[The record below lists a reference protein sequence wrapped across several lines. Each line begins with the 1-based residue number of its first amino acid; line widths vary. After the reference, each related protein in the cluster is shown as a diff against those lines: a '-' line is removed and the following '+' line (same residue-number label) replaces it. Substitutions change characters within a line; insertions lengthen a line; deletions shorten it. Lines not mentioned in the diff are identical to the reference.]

1 MLAHL
6 IYFACCYIYITKDI
20 HTLQTKIVSE
30 VEVFIKFPS
39 DQSMK
44 HQSADLRRILPT
56 TDNTVVSKG
65 RCFLSSQVYLTR
77 KEMHCI
83 HTVIFYVLHF
93 ILYDYEVF
101 SPLKLTHFL
110 P

>member
-44 HQSADLRRILPT
+44 HQSADLHRILPT

-65 RCFLSSQVYLTR
+65 RCFLYSQVYLTR
-77 KEMHCI
+77 KEIHCT
-83 HTVIFYVLHF
+83 HTVVFYVLHF

-101 SPLKLTHFL
+101 SLLKLTHFL